1 MDVRVLVF
9 TSICVCLRKCLWML
23 AGVLARVPSCAF
35 VGLLARARVCVFVC
49 VRARARARACVCVC
63 VCLWLCSC
71 LFLCLWLCF

>member
-35 VGLLARARVCVFVC
+35 VCLLARACVFVC
-49 VRARARARACVCVC
+49 VRARARARVCVS
-63 VCLWLCSC
+63 VIAISS
-71 LFLCLWLCF
+71 